1 MSLPEVDQTNAHLLA
16 SKYLKRKST
25 ERSNKDEAL
34 VKTEI
39 LVSTFGRT
47 KTQSKY
53 FGKCRKE
60 DRKTAQKAG
69 SKRILNSSENRNRS
83 NS

>member
-1 MSLPEVDQTNAHLLA
+1 M
-16 SKYLKRKST
+16 KRKST
-25 ERSNKDEAL
+25 EKSNKYEAL

-39 LVSTFGRT
+39 LVFIFGWT

-69 SKRILNSSENRNRS
+69 SKRVLISSENCNRS

>member
-1 MSLPEVDQTNAHLLA
+1 MKQ
-16 SKYLKRKST
+16 KST
-25 ERSNKDEAL
+25 ERSSKNEAL
-34 VKTEI
+34 MKTEI
-39 LVSTFGRT
+39 LVSIFGRT

-60 DRKTAQKAG
+60 DRKTAQKVG
-69 SKRILNSSENRNRS
+69 SKRVLISSENCNRS